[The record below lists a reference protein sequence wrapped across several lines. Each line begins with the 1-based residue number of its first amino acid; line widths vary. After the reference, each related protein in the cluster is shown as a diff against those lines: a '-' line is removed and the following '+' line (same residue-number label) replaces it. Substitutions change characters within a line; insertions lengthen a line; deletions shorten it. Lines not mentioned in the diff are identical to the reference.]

1 MYKGNIRIQ
10 YTIRGNK
17 TCLFVLEAIETK
29 VPFRK
34 IDYRCL
40 RTNKDLVV
48 FSFYFFWKKS
58 YFLAEVIFQ
67 SNSSL
72 AINSQILLIKWDQK
86 CMNKWNC
93 LWQGNLYLKD
103 QSQYLQNSK
112 LKNQDQTLWHVFGT
126 YMARIW
132 HVFGTYLAQND
143 DLCLSSLW
151 CTWSNLVWLQVKY
164 KKKGLN
170 LTFTKLIEIVSR
182 VLFLFISNWWLWLM
196 RLKTG

>member
-103 QSQYLQNSK
+103 QSQYLQIQN
-112 LKNQDQTLWHVFGT
+112 LKIKIKHFGT
-126 YMARIW
+126 YLARIW
-132 HVFGTYLAQND
+132 HVFGTYLARIWHKMMTSVYPVYDVLDQT
-143 DLCLSSLW
+143 LFGFKSSI
-151 CTWSNLVWLQVKY
+151 KR
-164 KKKGLN
+164 KD
-170 LTFTKLIEIVSR
+170 
-182 VLFLFISNWWLWLM
+182 
-196 RLKTG
+196 